1 MRPTDT
7 PDSAPT
13 GGDARERAW
22 AVVEQC
28 VSGGPVALGV
38 VVGHLEAELGESP
51 AIRSVSAFLQDMV
64 RGGRIRL
71 VNDGCR
77 WTVCAAVQG
86 NCLLCKNGALRKL
99 GQWIVRARD

>member
-1 MRPTDT
+1 MNSTD
-7 PDSAPT
+7 P
-13 GGDARERAW
+13 RERAW

-28 VSGGPVALGV
+28 VAGGPVALGV
-38 VVGHLEAELGESP
+38 VVGQLEAELEDTASV
-51 AIRSVSAFLQDMV
+51 RSVSAFLQDMV

-86 NCLLCKNGALRKL
+86 NCLLCRNGALRKL
-99 GQWIVRARD
+99 GEWIGRASR

>member
-1 MRPTDT
+1 MNSSDQPI
-7 PDSAPT
+7 APA
-13 GGDARERAW
+13 DARERAW

-28 VSGGPVALGV
+28 VAGGPVALGV
-38 VVGHLEAELGESP
+38 VVGQLEAELGESP

-86 NCLLCKNGALRKL
+86 NCLLCRNGALRKL